1 MSGKV
6 FCQEEA
12 AMTDDPIKQDRFG
25 KSEDLAAEALNALR
39 QVTITL
45 SFDRDNPASIEAA
58 ISDFDAQIDAVVAPF
73 RGNAFI
79 EEVARQ
85 IKSECRDSLLQRIAE
100 READDP
106 GRTLH

>member
-1 MSGKV
+1 MIGDSIGPDS
-6 FCQEEA
+6 CRELDARA
-12 AMTDDPIKQDRFG
+12 AD
-25 KSEDLAAEALNALR
+25 ALDALW

-58 ISDFDAQIDAVVAPF
+58 ICKFNAQIDAAITPF
-73 RGNAFI
+73 RGIAFI

-85 IKSECRDSLLQRIAE
+85 IKIECRDSLLQRIAL
-100 READDP
+100 RDADDP